1 MTPTILNSAK
11 ASLYQSKSSPSFYHG
26 FLFLSAIG
34 ASMSL
39 FPDVC
44 HAIAVEAL
52 KAPLQEFKAE
62 TFSWMFGVK
71 VAFVAAGAVM
81 SAAKMSLTPFGIGA
95 GAFAG
100 IHLMEKYIG
109 DGASALI

>member
-1 MTPTILNSAK
+1 MLDKFSFSLRTFFFFILSYLLLSETAF
-11 ASLYQSKSSPSFYHG
+11 AIELESLR
-26 FLFLSAIG
+26 
-34 ASMSL
+34 
-39 FPDVC
+39 
-44 HAIAVEAL
+44 
-52 KAPLQEFKAE
+52 APLQAFKAE

-100 IHLMEKYIG
+100 IPSYGKVHW
-109 DGASALI
+109 